1 MESGDISPDKLVKV
15 YLRIK
20 EARDELKAEFDGVDK
35 GLKEQQET
43 IKSTLLDYCKTRNL
57 DSVKT
62 TEGLFYRSVQK
73 NYWTSDWDSMNK
85 FVIENDCLGFFVNKK
100 LKFHKLSYLQFELFV
115 STKVS
120 RISFNLNTKAYVS
133 INVEAFT
140 GRKSFPLIATRQFD
154 D

>member
-20 EARDELKAEFDGVDK
+20 EARDELKVEFDGVDK
-35 GLKEQQET
+35 GLKEQQEA
-43 IKSTLLDYCKTRNL
+43 IKSTLLDYCQTRNL

-85 FVIENDCLGFFVNKK
+85 FVIENDCLDFFVKK
-100 LKFHKLSYLQFELFV
+100 LNQNNVKTFLEENPDKLPAGLNAQ
-115 STKVS
+115 STYT
-120 RISFNLNTKAYVS
+120 LN
-133 INVEAFT
+133 I
-140 GRKSFPLIATRQFD
+140 RKKK
-154 D
+154 